1 MSKPATRKNKAFI
14 QLTPPKIE
22 NKETIKKKIWF
33 KKKSVSLNKIVEEY
47 NAGEDIIYDQEM
59 IPDDVWCSRCYA
71 RLLSRHKLITQD
83 ELKQLEQGLDEILE
97 LYKKG
102 EFVLKLEDEDCHTKI
117 ENYLIERF
125 GDTGKKIHTG
135 RSRNDQV
142 LVMMRWFL
150 KRKAAAVNKKTIN
163 LALKFLKFAKKYEMV
178 AMPGY
183 THMQK
188 AMPTTV
194 GTWMGAFA
202 ESLMDDVKFL
212 NMVTD
217 EIVDQ
222 NPLGSG
228 AGYGSPFDFDRDWL
242 SKEIGFKKTQN
253 NVIYCHNSRGKIE
266 GLVLEACC
274 QIMLTLNRLACD
286 LLFFTTQEFQFFHID
301 DSIATGSSI
310 MPQKKNLD
318 VAELIRGRTPTVLS
332 CRNEMAM
339 NILNKISG
347 YHRDGQEIKRPLFLG
362 LKYTDMSLDAMGATI
377 DNISPNKE
385 VMMKSM
391 LDCPGLFAAHKA
403 FEKVKEGM
411 TFRDAYREI
420 GDNISKIKV
429 TEGHINRWLKMST
442 HQGGTGNLQLD
453 MIEREIK
460 KLMR

>member
-1 MSKPATRKNKAFI
+1 MSKP
-14 QLTPPKIE
+14 
-22 NKETIKKKIWF
+22 IKRKIWF
-33 KKKSVSLNKIVEEY
+33 KNKEVSINPVVEEY
-47 NAGEDIIYDQEM
+47 NAGEDILYDQEM

-71 RLLSRHKLITQD
+71 RLLERHKLITKD
-83 ELKQLEQGLDEILE
+83 ELKTLEKGLDEILE

-102 EFVLKLEDEDCHTKI
+102 QFVLKLEDEDCHTKI
-117 ENYLIERF
+117 ENYLIEKY
-125 GDTGKKIHTG
+125 GDAGRKIHTG

-150 KRKAAAVNKKTIN
+150 KRKSSELRKKAMA
-163 LALKFLKFAKKYEMV
+163 LALKFVEFAKQYEMV

-202 ESLMDDVKFL
+202 ESLIDDVKL
-212 NMVTD
+212 LTMITD

-274 QIMLTLNRLACD
+274 NIMLTLNRLACD
-286 LLFFTTQEFQFFHID
+286 LLFFTTQEFQFFHLD

-318 VAELIRGRTPTVLS
+318 VAELIRGRTATVVA
-332 CRNEMAM
+332 CRAEMTM
-339 NILNKISG
+339 NIMNKISG

-362 LKYTDMSLDAMGATI
+362 LKYTMMSLDAMGAII
-377 DNISPNKE
+377 DNIEPNKPILME
-385 VMMKSM
+385 AM
-391 LDCPGLFAAHKA
+391 LESPGLFAAHKA
-403 FEKVKEGM
+403 FDKVREGM
-411 TFRDAYREI
+411 TFRDAYREVGSNI
-420 GDNISKIKV
+420 AGIQVTPEEISK
-429 TEGHINRWLKMST
+429 WLKMST

-453 MIEREIK
+453 KVEAEIK
-460 KLMR
+460 KLMK

>member
-1 MSKPATRKNKAFI
+1 MSDDPV
-14 QLTPPKIE
+14 
-22 NKETIKKKIWF
+22 KKKIWF
-33 KKKSVSLNKIVEEY
+33 KNKEVALNRVVEEY
-47 NAGEDIIYDQEM
+47 NSGEDILYDQEM

-71 RLLSRHKLITQD
+71 RLLEKHGLISKE
-83 ELKQLEQGLDEILE
+83 ELGQLEEGLDEILG
-97 LYKKG
+97 LYEKG
-102 EFVLKLEDEDCHTKI
+102 KFMLKVEDEDSHTKI
-117 ENYLIERF
+117 EDYLIEKL

-150 KRKAAAVNKKTIN
+150 KGKAKDVRVKVLD
-163 LALKFLKFAKKYEMV
+163 LALKCVAFAKKYEMV
-178 AMPGY
+178 PMPGY

-202 ESLMDDVKFL
+202 ESLMDDAKLFIAIA
-212 NMVTD
+212 D
-217 EIVDQ
+217 QIVDQ

-242 SKEIGFKKTQN
+242 SKEIGFAKTQN

-274 QIMLTLNRLACD
+274 QIMLSLNRLACD
-286 LLFFTTQEFQFFHID
+286 MLFYTTQEFQFFHMD

-318 VAELIRGRTPTVLS
+318 VAELIRGRTATVMA
-332 CRNEMAM
+332 CRAEMNM
-339 NILNKISG
+339 NIMNKTSG

-362 LKYTDMSLDAMGATI
+362 LRYTEMSLEAMGVI
-377 DNISPNKE
+377 LDNIEPNEE
-385 VMMKSM
+385 VLMKSM

-411 TFRDAYREI
+411 TFRDAYREV
-420 GDNISKIKV
+420 GSDISGIKV
-429 TEGHINRWLKMST
+429 TPDEIAKWLKMST
-442 HQGGTGNLQLD
+442 HQGGTGNLGLEK
-453 MIEREIK
+453 IEAEIK
-460 KLMR
+460 SLSK

>member
-1 MSKPATRKNKAFI
+1 MPIDIN
-14 QLTPPKIE
+14 PPK
-22 NKETIKKKIWF
+22 KEEKAVIKKKIWF
-33 KKKSVSLNKIVEEY
+33 KKEVVELNKTVEQF

-59 IPDDVWCSRCYA
+59 IPDDVWCSRAYA
-71 RLLSRHKLITQD
+71 RLLHKHELITAD
-83 ELKQLEQGLDEILE
+83 ELKDLETGLDEILQ

-102 EFVLKLEDEDCHTKI
+102 EFQLKLEDEDSHTKI
-117 ENYLIERF
+117 EDYLIERF

-142 LVMMRWFL
+142 LAMTRWFL
-150 KRKAAAVNKKTIN
+150 KRKSNTIRKKVAE
-163 LALKFLKFAKKYEMV
+163 LALKCLVFAKKYEMI

-202 ESLMDDVKFL
+202 ESLMDDAKFI
-212 NMVTD
+212 NFVTD
-217 EIVDQ
+217 NMVDQ

-242 SKEIGFKKTQN
+242 SQEIGFKKTQN

-266 GLVLEACC
+266 GMVLEACC
-274 QIMLTLNRLACD
+274 QIMMTLNKLASD
-286 LLFFTTQEFQFFHID
+286 LLFFTTQEFKFFHIH

-318 VAELIRGRTPTVLS
+318 VAELIRGRTPAVIA
-332 CRNEMAM
+332 CRQELTM
-339 NILNKISG
+339 NLMNKISG
-347 YHRDGQEIKRPLFLG
+347 YHRDGQEVKRPLFLG
-362 LKYTDMSLDAMGATI
+362 LKYTEMCLDAMSVTL
-377 DNISPNKE
+377 DNIEPNKAVLME
-385 VMMKSM
+385 SM

-411 TFRDAYREI
+411 TFRDAYQQVGANINEI
-420 GDNISKIKV
+420 EV
-429 TEGHINRWLKMST
+429 TEGDINRWLKLST

-453 MIEREIK
+453 KIEQEIK
-460 KLMR
+460 NLM

>member
-1 MSKPATRKNKAFI
+1 MAK
-14 QLTPPKIE
+14 
-22 NKETIKKKIWF
+22 TIKKKIWF
-33 KKKSVSLNKIVEEY
+33 KNKEVQLNKTVEEF
-47 NAGEDIIYDQEM
+47 NAGEDILYDQEM

-71 RLLSRHKLITQD
+71 RMLKKHNLLTEK
-83 ELKQLEQGLDEILE
+83 ELKQLEQGLDEILD

-102 EFVLKLEDEDCHTKI
+102 DFVLKLEDEDCHTKI
-117 ENYLIERF
+117 EDYLIQRF

-150 KRKAAAVNKKTIN
+150 KRKSKFIREKSLK
-163 LALKFLKFAKKYEMV
+163 LAMELIKFARKYEMV
-178 AMPGY
+178 PMPGY

-194 GTWMGAFA
+194 GTLFGAFA
-202 ESLMDDVKFL
+202 ESLMDDAKL
-212 NMVTD
+212 LISIADN
-217 EIVDQ
+217 IVDQ

-242 SKEIGFKKTQN
+242 SHEIGFKKTQN

-266 GLVLEACC
+266 GLVLEACS
-274 QIMLTLNRLACD
+274 QVMLTLNRLACD
-286 LLFFTTQEFQFFHID
+286 LLFFTTQEFQFFNMD

-318 VAELIRGRTPTVLS
+318 VAELIRGRTATVLA
-332 CRNEMAM
+332 CRNETTM

-362 LKYTDMSLDAMGATI
+362 LKYTEMSLDAMGVI
-377 DNISPNKE
+377 LQNIKPNKE
-385 VMMKSM
+385 ILVKSM
-391 LDCPGLFAAHKA
+391 LGCPGLFAAHKA

-411 TFRDAYREI
+411 TFRDAYREV
-420 GDNISKIKV
+420 GSNIDKIKV
-429 TEGHINRWLKMST
+429 TEKDINRWLKMST

-453 MIEREIK
+453 KVEKEINS
-460 KLMR
+460 LMK

>member
-1 MSKPATRKNKAFI
+1 MPKAKAQKPLKSAG
-14 QLTPPKIE
+14 
-22 NKETIKKKIWF
+22 IKRKIWF
-33 KKKSVSLNKIVEEY
+33 KKKTVEINRVVEEF
-47 NAGEDIIYDQEM
+47 NAGEDILYDQEM

-71 RLLSRHKLITQD
+71 RLLKRHGLLTEK
-83 ELKQLEQGLDEILE
+83 ELADLERGLDEILA

-102 EFVLKLEDEDCHTKI
+102 EFILKLEDEDCHTKI
-117 ENYLIERF
+117 ENYLIERL

-150 KRKAAAVNKKTIN
+150 KRKAGELTKKTMA
-163 LALKFLKFAKKYEMV
+163 LAKKCVAFAKKYEMV

-188 AMPTTV
+188 AMPTSI

-202 ESLMDDVKFL
+202 ESFIDDIKFL
-212 NMVTD
+212 KSITD
-217 EIVDQ
+217 NIVDQ

-242 SKEIGFKKTQN
+242 SREIGFKKTQN

-274 QIMLTLNRLACD
+274 QIMLTLNRMACD

-318 VAELIRGRTPTVLS
+318 VAELIRGRTPTVLA
-332 CRNEMAM
+332 CRSEMAM

-362 LKYTDMSLDAMGATI
+362 LKYTQMSLEAMGAI
-377 DNISPNKE
+377 LDNIKPNKE
-385 VMMKSM
+385 VLIKSM

-411 TFRDAYREI
+411 TFRDAYREV
-420 GDNISKIKV
+420 GDNIDKIKV
-429 TEGHINRWLKMST
+429 TEKDIGRWLAMST

-453 MIEREIK
+453 KVEKEIND
-460 KLMR
+460 LMK

>member
-1 MSKPATRKNKAFI
+1 MVKKSAKKDNT
-14 QLTPPKIE
+14 L
-22 NKETIKKKIWF
+22 KKKIWF
-33 KKKSVSLNKIVEEY
+33 KNKVVQINKVVEEY
-47 NAGEDIIYDQEM
+47 NAGEDIIYDQDM

-71 RLLSRHKLITQD
+71 RMLHKHDLINKD
-83 ELKQLEQGLDEILE
+83 ELKQLEKGLDEILE

-102 EFVLKLEDEDCHTKI
+102 QFVLKLEDEDCHTKI
-117 ENYLIERF
+117 EDYLIERF

-150 KRKAAAVNKKTIN
+150 KRKSSDIRKKAMA
-163 LALKFLKFAKKYEMV
+163 LALKFVKFGKKYEMM

-202 ESLMDDVKFL
+202 ESLIDDIKLL
-212 NMVTD
+212 NMITD

-228 AGYGSPFDFDRDWL
+228 AGYGSPFNFDRDWL

-286 LLFFTTQEFQFFHID
+286 LLFFTTQEFQFFHLD

-318 VAELIRGRTPTVLS
+318 VAELIRGRTATVIS
-332 CRNEMAM
+332 CRNEMTM

-362 LKYTDMSLDAMGATI
+362 LKYTNMSLDAMGAII
-377 DNISPNKE
+377 DNIEPNKD
-385 VMMKSM
+385 VLTKSM
-391 LDCPGLFAAHKA
+391 LGCPGLFAAHKA
-403 FEKVKEGM
+403 FDKVREGM
-411 TFRDAYREI
+411 TFRDAYREV
-420 GDNISKIKV
+420 GSNISGIKV
-429 TEGHINRWLKMST
+429 TEKDIDRWLKMST
-442 HQGGTGNLQLD
+442 HQGGTGNLRLD
-453 MIEREIK
+453 MVEKQIK
-460 KLMR
+460 KLMD

>member
-1 MSKPATRKNKAFI
+1 MTDSP
-14 QLTPPKIE
+14 
-22 NKETIKKKIWF
+22 IKKKIWF
-33 KKKSVSLNKIVEEY
+33 KNKEVKLNRVVEEY
-47 NAGEDIIYDQEM
+47 NAGEDILYDQEM
-59 IPDDVWCSRCYA
+59 IPDDVWCSRAYA
-71 RLLSRHKLITQD
+71 RLLEKSGLLTKE
-83 ELKQLEQGLDEILE
+83 ELGQLEQGLDEILE
-97 LYKKG
+97 LYEKG
-102 EFVLKLEDEDCHTKI
+102 EFVLRLEDEDSQTKI
-117 ENYLIERF
+117 EDYLIERF

-150 KRKAAAVNKKTIN
+150 KNRARDIREKVLG
-163 LALKFLKFAKKYEMV
+163 LALKFIDFAKKYEMV
-178 AMPGY
+178 PMPGY

-188 AMPTTV
+188 AMPTSV

-202 ESLMDDVKFL
+202 ESLMDDTKVL
-212 NMVTD
+212 IAISD

-242 SKEIGFKKTQN
+242 SREIGFAKTQN

-286 LLFFTTQEFQFFHID
+286 LLFFTTQEFQFFTMD

-318 VAELIRGRTPTVLS
+318 VAELIRGRTATVIA
-332 CRNEMAM
+332 CRAEMNM

-362 LKYTDMSLDAMGATI
+362 LKYTEMSLEAMGVII
-377 DNISPNKE
+377 DNIRPNEE
-385 VMMKSM
+385 VLMKSM

-411 TFRDAYREI
+411 TFRDAYREVGSHI
-420 GDNISKIKV
+420 DDIKV
-429 TEGHINRWLKMST
+429 TPEDVRAWLKMST
-442 HQGGTGNLQLD
+442 HQGGTGNLGLD
-453 MIEREIK
+453 KIEAEIK
-460 KLMR
+460 SLK

>member
-1 MSKPATRKNKAFI
+1 MSKATIDITALQIKK
-14 QLTPPKIE
+14 
-22 NKETIKKKIWF
+22 KETIKKKIWF
-33 KKKSVSLNKIVEEY
+33 KKREVKLNKIVEEF
-47 NAGEDIIYDQEM
+47 NAGEDILYDQEM

-71 RLLSRHKLITQD
+71 RLLKKHGLINKR
-83 ELKQLEQGLDEILE
+83 ELKDLEKGLDEILD

-102 EFVLKLEDEDCHTKI
+102 KFILKLEDEDCHTKI
-117 ENYLIERF
+117 ENYLIERL

-150 KRKAAAVNKKTIN
+150 KRKAAAINKKTLQ
-163 LALKFLKFAKKYEMV
+163 LALKFIQFAKKYEMI

-194 GTWMGAFA
+194 GSWMGAFA
-202 ESLMDDVKFL
+202 ESLMDDVKLL
-212 NMVTD
+212 NMITD

-266 GLVLEACC
+266 GLVVEACC
-274 QIMLTLNRLACD
+274 QIMLTLNRLASD

-318 VAELIRGRTPTVLS
+318 VAELIRGRTPTVIS
-332 CRNEMAM
+332 CRNEMTM

-362 LKYTDMSLDAMGATI
+362 LKYTEMSLDAMGATI
-377 DNISPNKE
+377 DNIKPNKE
-385 VMMKSM
+385 VLMRSM
-391 LDCPGLFAAHKA
+391 LESPGLFAAHKA

-420 GDNISKIKV
+420 GENINKIKV
-429 TEGHINRWLKMST
+429 TEKDIARWLKMST

-453 MIEREIK
+453 KIEKEIK
-460 KLMR
+460 NIMK

>member
-1 MSKPATRKNKAFI
+1 
-14 QLTPPKIE
+14 
-22 NKETIKKKIWF
+22 
-33 KKKSVSLNKIVEEY
+33 
-47 NAGEDIIYDQEM
+47 
-59 IPDDVWCSRCYA
+59 
-71 RLLSRHKLITQD
+71 
-83 ELKQLEQGLDEILE
+83 
-97 LYKKG
+97 
-102 EFVLKLEDEDCHTKI
+102 
-117 ENYLIERF
+117 

-150 KRKAAAVNKKTIN
+150 LRKSKSIQKK
-163 LALKFLKFAKKYEMV
+163 ALELGLVFVEFAKQYEMI

-188 AMPTTV
+188 AMPTSV

-202 ESLMDDVKFL
+202 ESLIDDVKVMMTIT
-212 NMVTD
+212 ND
-217 EIVDQ
+217 IVDQ

-228 AGYGSPFDFDRDWL
+228 AGYGSPFAFDRDWL
-242 SKEIGFKKTQN
+242 SKEIGFKRTQN

-274 QIMLTLNRLACD
+274 QLMLTLNRLACD
-286 LLFFTTQEFQFFHID
+286 LLFFTTQEFQFFSID

-318 VAELIRGRTPTVLS
+318 AAELMRGRTATVLA
-332 CRNEMAM
+332 CRSELNM

-362 LKYTDMSLDAMGATI
+362 LKYTEMSLETMKVLI
-377 DNISPNKE
+377 QNIKPNEEILRKA
-385 VMMKSM
+385 M
-391 LDCPGLFAAHKA
+391 LDSPGLFAAHKA

-420 GDNISKIKV
+420 GSDIDRIEVSKEDIEK
-429 TEGHINRWLKMST
+429 WLAMST
-442 HQGGTGNLQLD
+442 HQGGTGNLQL
-453 MIEREIK
+453 EKVEKEIK
-460 KLMR
+460 AMMNL

>member
-1 MSKPATRKNKAFI
+1 MSKSKN
-14 QLTPPKIE
+14 PKP
-22 NKETIKKKIWF
+22 KKTIKKKIWF
-33 KKKSVSLNKIVEEY
+33 KNKTVKLNKIVEEY
-47 NAGEDIIYDQEM
+47 NAGEDILYDQDM

-71 RLLSRHKLITQD
+71 RLLAKHKIITKK
-83 ELKQLEQGLDEILE
+83 ELQTLEKGLDEILD
-97 LYKKG
+97 LYAKG
-102 EFVLKLEDEDCHTKI
+102 KFKLKLADEDCHTKI
-117 ENYLIERF
+117 ENYLIEKY

-150 KRKAAAVNKKTIN
+150 MRKAKEMRKKVFK
-163 LALKFLKFAKKYEMV
+163 LAQQCIAFAKKYEMV

-202 ESLMDDVKFL
+202 ESLMDDVRLL
-212 NMVTD
+212 NTITD

-242 SKEIGFKKTQN
+242 SKEIGFKRTQN
-253 NVIYCHNSRGKIE
+253 NVIYCQNSRGKIE

-274 QIMLTLNRLACD
+274 NIMLTLNKMASD
-286 LLFFTTQEFQFFHID
+286 MLFFTTQEFQFFHID

-318 VAELIRGRTPTVLS
+318 AAELIRGRTPTVIA
-332 CRNEMAM
+332 CRNEMTM
-339 NILNKISG
+339 NIMNKISG

-362 LKYTDMSLDAMGATI
+362 LKYTAMSLETAGELIKNMK
-377 DNISPNKE
+377 PNKE
-385 VMMKSM
+385 VLMKSM
-391 LDCPGLFAAHKA
+391 LESPGLFAAHKS

-420 GDNISKIKV
+420 GSNIAGIKV
-429 TEGHINRWLKMST
+429 TEKDIERWLKMST
-442 HQGGTGNLQLD
+442 HQGGTGNLGLAKL
-453 MIEREIK
+453 ETELK
-460 KLMR
+460 KLMK

>member
-1 MSKPATRKNKAFI
+1 MPT
-14 QLTPPKIE
+14 
-22 NKETIKKKIWF
+22 TIKKKIWF
-33 KKKSVSLNKIVEEY
+33 KNKEIAVNRIVEEF
-47 NAGEDIIYDQEM
+47 NAGEDIAYDQEM
-59 IPDDVWCSRCYA
+59 IPDDVWCSRGYA
-71 RLLSRHKLITQD
+71 RLLKKHGLINAQ
-83 ELKQLEQGLDEILE
+83 ELKELEQGLDEILK
-97 LYKKG
+97 LYEKG
-102 EFVLKLEDEDCHTKI
+102 KFVLKLEDEDCHTKI
-117 ENYLIERF
+117 EDYLIQRF

-150 KRKAAAVNKKTIN
+150 KRK
-163 LALKFLKFAKKYEMV
+163 LKFIREKSMKLAQKFVKFARKYEMMG
-178 AMPGY
+178 MPGY

-194 GTWMGAFA
+194 GTWMAAFA
-202 ESLMDDVKFL
+202 ESLIDDVKL
-212 NMVTD
+212 LTAIRD
-217 EIVDQ
+217 DIVDQ

-242 SKEIGFKKTQN
+242 SKELGFKKTQN

-266 GLVLEACC
+266 GLVLEACA

-286 LLFFTTQEFQFFHID
+286 LLFFTTQEFQFFHMD

-318 VAELIRGRTPTVLS
+318 VAELIRGRTATVLA
-332 CRNEMAM
+332 CRQEVAM

-362 LKYTDMSLDAMGATI
+362 LKYTEMSLDAMGVI
-377 DNISPNKE
+377 LDNIKPNKGIL
-385 VMMKSM
+385 MKSM
-391 LDCPGLFAAHKA
+391 LGCPGLFAAHKA

-420 GDNISKIKV
+420 GSHIDKIKV
-429 TEGHINRWLKMST
+429 TEKDVNRWLKMST
-442 HQGGTGNLQLD
+442 HQGGTGNLGLD
-453 MIEREIK
+453 RVDAEIK
-460 KLMR
+460 EWIKK

>member
-1 MSKPATRKNKAFI
+1 MPKKSKPKA
-14 QLTPPKIE
+14 
-22 NKETIKKKIWF
+22 TIKKKIWF
-33 KKKSVSLNKIVEEY
+33 KKKAVSLNKIVEEY
-47 NAGEDIIYDQEM
+47 NSGEDILYDQEM

-71 RLLSRHKLITQD
+71 RLLKRHKLLTD
-83 ELKQLEQGLDEILE
+83 KELKDLERGLDEILE

-102 EFVLKLEDEDCHTKI
+102 KFVLKLEDEDCHTKI
-117 ENYLIERF
+117 EDYLIQRL

-150 KRKAAAVNKKTIN
+150 KRKAAELNKKALG
-163 LALKFLKFAKKYEMV
+163 LALKFVQFAKKYEMV
-178 AMPGY
+178 PMPGY

-202 ESLMDDVKFL
+202 ESLTDDIRLL
-212 NMVTD
+212 NTITD

-274 QIMLTLNRLACD
+274 QIMLTLNRLASD
-286 LLFFTTQEFQFFHID
+286 LLFFTTQEFQFFNID

-318 VAELIRGRTPTVLS
+318 VAELIRGRTPTVLA
-332 CRNEMAM
+332 CRSEMTM
-339 NILNKISG
+339 NIMNKISG

-362 LKYTDMSLDAMGATI
+362 LKYTQMSLDAMGATI
-377 DNISPNKE
+377 DNISPNKK
-385 VMMKSM
+385 VMVDSM
-391 LDCPGLFAAHKA
+391 LSCPGLFAAHKA

-411 TFRDAYREI
+411 TFRDAYREV
-420 GDNISKIKV
+420 GANISKIDV
-429 TEGHINRWLKMST
+429 TEKDIDRWLKLST
-442 HQGGTGNLQLD
+442 HQGGTGNLRLD
-453 MIEREIK
+453 KVEKEIK
-460 KLMR
+460 SLMK

>member
-1 MSKPATRKNKAFI
+1 MADD
-14 QLTPPKIE
+14 
-22 NKETIKKKIWF
+22 IKKKIWF
-33 KKKSVSLNKIVEEY
+33 KNKSVSLNRTVEEY
-47 NAGEDIIYDQEM
+47 NAGEDILYDQDM

-71 RLLSRHKLITQD
+71 RLLERHGLLEAD
-83 ELKQLEQGLDEILE
+83 ELKTLEMGLDEILE
-97 LYKKG
+97 LYEKG
-102 EFVLKLEDEDCHTKI
+102 EFVLKVEDEDCHTKI
-117 ENYLIERF
+117 EDYLIERF

-142 LVMMRWFL
+142 LVMMRFFL
-150 KRKAAAVNKKTIN
+150 KRKANIIRGSVLD
-163 LALKFLKFAKKYEMV
+163 LALGCIEFAKKYEMV
-178 AMPGY
+178 PMPGY

-202 ESLMDDVKFL
+202 ESLMDDVKL
-212 NMVTD
+212 LASITD

-242 SKEIGFKKTQN
+242 SKEIGFKRTQN

-286 LLFFTTQEFQFFHID
+286 LLFFTTQEFQFFKMD
-301 DSIATGSSI
+301 DSISTGSSI

-318 VAELIRGRTPTVLS
+318 VAELIRGRTATVLS
-332 CRNEMAM
+332 CRSEVTM

-362 LKYTDMSLDAMGATI
+362 LKYTEMSVEAMSVI
-377 DNISPNKE
+377 LENISPNMPVLE
-385 VMMKSM
+385 KSM

-411 TFRDAYREI
+411 TFRDAYREVGSNLEGIIVTTEEI
-420 GDNISKIKV
+420 G
-429 TEGHINRWLKMST
+429 EWLKMSK

-453 MIEREIK
+453 KIKSEIDA
-460 KLMR
+460 LIS